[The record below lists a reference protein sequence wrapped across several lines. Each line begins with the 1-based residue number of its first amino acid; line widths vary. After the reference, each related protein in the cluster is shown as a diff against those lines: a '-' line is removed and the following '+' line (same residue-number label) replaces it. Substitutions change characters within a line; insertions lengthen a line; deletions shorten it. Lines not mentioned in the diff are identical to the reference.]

1 MTQALDSGPRDVP
14 FMAQARAALRSGGVI
29 KLSVGDADLN
39 LDPET
44 AERVLTLVQARLAG
58 QRVVVDPL
66 PDELTTGQAADLLG
80 VTRPTV
86 VAMIDR
92 GQLPA
97 RRIGT
102 HRRVNTEHV
111 LRLREELSAQRRSSL
126 DALTEL
132 SVQTGQ
138 YD

>member
-14 FMAQARAALRSGGVI
+14 FVEQARAALHSGGVV
-29 KLSVGDADLN
+29 KLSVGAADLS
-39 LDPET
+39 LDTET

-58 QRVVVDPL
+58 RRVVVEPL

-86 VAMIDR
+86 VAMVDR
-92 GQLPA
+92 GELPA

-102 HRRVNTEHV
+102 HRRVETEHV
-111 LRLREELSAQRRSSL
+111 LRLREELSARRRSSL
-126 DALTEL
+126 NALTEL

>member
-14 FMAQARAALRSGGVI
+14 FVERARAALHSGEMV
-29 KLSVGDADLN
+29 KLSVGDAELS

-66 PDELTTGQAADLLG
+66 PDELTTSQAADLLG

-86 VAMIDR
+86 VAMVDR
-92 GQLPA
+92 GELPA

-102 HRRVNTEHV
+102 HRRVNTDHV
-111 LRLREELSAQRRSSL
+111 MRLREELAEQRRSSL

>member
-1 MTQALDSGPRDVP
+1 MTQVVDSGPRDASFVE
-14 FMAQARAALRSGGVI
+14 QARAALHSGKEVR
-29 KLSVGDADLN
+29 LSAGNADLS

-44 AERVLTLVQARLAG
+44 AEHVLALVQARLAG
-58 QRVVVDPL
+58 RSTVVDQL
-66 PDELTTGQAADLLG
+66 PEELTTGQAADLLG

-86 VAMIDR
+86 VAMVDR
-92 GQLPA
+92 GELPA

-102 HRRVNTEHV
+102 HRRVSTQDV
-111 LRLREELSAQRRSSL
+111 LRLREEVSTHRRSAL

>member
-1 MTQALDSGPRDVP
+1 MTQALDSGARDVP
-14 FMAQARAALRSGGVI
+14 FMERARAALHGGGVVR
-29 KLSVGDADLN
+29 LSVGDAELS

-44 AERVLTLVQARLAG
+44 AELVLTLVQAQLAG
-58 QRVVVDPL
+58 RRVIVDPL

-86 VAMIDR
+86 VAMVDR
-92 GQLPA
+92 GELPA

-102 HRRVNTEHV
+102 HRRVNSEDL